1 MDASHEHPAGLA
13 RRNPDVTFRELCNRL
28 AWHGHTREV
37 NDELAVALQALD
49 PRHWHIERDFPIE
62 AQMPRQIERRF
73 PIEVPIP
80 FMLFGPTGIFLLQ
93 ASRGYWTT
101 RDIVEMCQAA
111 DTLVRALIGYP
122 DPVRCGIVMLEET
135 IEHRQH
141 FSNDGAGPCWIVAG
155 ELLVHWLYAF
165 RDRGLAEG
173 DTAFVHAWASASRVR
188 EPRRLFEPVG
198 GDDACHLEPE

>member
-1 MDASHEHPAGLA
+1 MDTGHEQPAGLA
-13 RRNPDVTFRELCNRL
+13 RRNPDGTFRELCNRL
-28 AWHGHTREV
+28 AWHGRTREV

-62 AQMPRQIERRF
+62 
-73 PIEVPIP
+73 VPIP

-93 ASRGYWTT
+93 ASRGYWTD

-111 DTLVRALIGYP
+111 DTLARALIGYP

-141 FSNDGAGPCWIVAG
+141 FSKDGAGPCWIVGG

-173 DTAFVHAWASASRVR
+173 DTAFVHAWASASRVC

-198 GDDACHLEPE
+198 GDDACYLEPE